1 MSPCPSADALEDWA
15 NLQMG
20 IAMGDALRLDR
31 HNHLAALLK
40 RRDAALREVRE
51 IAEERPRLLARVL
64 LLQDSGAADEDA
76 TAQHRKAR
84 LERFIADVDLAMP
97 VMRAWQLDIGV
108 PAALER
114 KKARLARR
122 DPARA

>member
-1 MSPCPSADALEDWA
+1 MNPCPSADAREDWA

-51 IAEERPRLLARVL
+51 ITEERPRLLARAL
-64 LLQDSGAADEDA
+64 LLKDATAADEDA

-84 LERFIADVDLAMP
+84 LERFIADVDLALP
-97 VMRAWQLDIGV
+97 VMQAWQLDIGV
-108 PAALER
+108 PAALGR
-114 KKARLARR
+114 RNARLGVTRGCA
-122 DPARA
+122 